1 MLKWLM
7 VVAALL
13 YATAAFAHSAN
24 TDAST
29 SATADSAA
37 AHKPEK
43 KARAHASGSRQ
54 HASKSRVRQVS
65 KKKAAARHKRVR
77 HTAARTARSHH
88 HHGKKSEINLGH
100 VARAVKLTLRSS
112 AALVIDQDAGRVL
125 YSKNVDNIMPIA
137 SITKLMT
144 AMVMLDAHPAL
155 DQKIT
160 IIDADKDE
168 LKHSRSRLRVGT
180 VLSRYDMLRLA
191 LMASENRAAA
201 ALGRTTFPGGTSA
214 FVAAMNRKAASL
226 GMWNTHFVEPTG
238 LNSHNVSTAQDLVKM
253 VEAAYHYAL
262 IRQFTT
268 TTAREVEVAGG
279 RTLEYHNSNT
289 LVKNHRWHIGLSK
302 TGFTN
307 EAGRCLV
314 MQTAIAERP
323 VIIVL
328 LDSWG
333 RYSRIGDAN
342 RIRKWIETS
351 AAHQP
356 FG

>member
-1 MLKWLM
+1 MLKWVM
-7 VVAALL
+7 VVTALL
-13 YATAAFAHSAN
+13 YATVAFAHSGN
-24 TDAST
+24 TDTSAST
-29 SATADSAA
+29 AA
-37 AHKPEK
+37 APAATHKSEK
-43 KARAHASGSRQ
+43 TSRVHAQSSRKHASKARARHASG
-54 HASKSRVRQVS
+54 
-65 KKKAAARHKRVR
+65 KKAAARHKRVR
-77 HTAARTARSHH
+77 HTAVRTSKSH
-88 HHGKKSEINLGH
+88 HHGKKPEINLGH

-112 AALVIDQDAGRVL
+112 AALVIDQDANRVL
-125 YSKNVDNIMPIA
+125 YSKNVDDIMPIA

-144 AMVMLDAHPAL
+144 AMVMLDAHPSL
-155 DQKIT
+155 DAKIT
-160 IIDADKDE
+160 VTDADRDE

-180 VLSRYDMLRLA
+180 VLSRHDMLRLA
-191 LMASENRAAA
+191 LMASENRAAS
-201 ALGRTTFPGGTSA
+201 ALGRTTFPGGLPA

-253 VEAAYHYAL
+253 VEAAYHYPL